1 MAEIIAVVEDDGLSN
16 LTVTSSEN
24 TATLFTTSD
33 LTNPAVLNTLDD
45 VGDIDMTS
53 EGKNDG
59 SVLVY
64 RTITNKW
71 TATTTLDAQ
80 NMEGGEF

>member
-1 MAEIIAVVEDDGLSN
+1 MAEITAVIEDDSLSN
-16 LTVTSSEN
+16 LTVSTSEN
-24 TATLFTTSD
+24 TATLLTSSD
-33 LTNPAVLNTLDD
+33 LTNPAILNTLDD
-45 VGDIDMTS
+45 VGDIDMTT
-53 EGKNDG
+53 EGKNNG

>member
-1 MAEIIAVVEDDGLSN
+1 MADTVVTLDSGDEIVVS
-16 LTVTSSEN
+16 VAPS
-24 TATLFTTSD
+24 TLYAAQTD
-33 LTNPAVLNTLDD
+33 LTNPAVVESLDY
-45 VGDIDMTS
+45 VGDIDVTTN
-53 EGKNDG
+53 GKHNG

-64 RTITNKW
+64 KTTTNKW

>member
-1 MAEIIAVVEDDGLSN
+1 VAETYAVISEDEALQVAVAENSITLSSTNITNPSVVESLSN
-16 LTVTSSEN
+16 V
-24 TATLFTTSD
+24 ADVDTT
-33 LTNPAVLNTLDD
+33 TKLN
-45 VGDIDMTS
+45 
-53 EGKNDG
+53 G

-64 RTITNKW
+64 KTLTNKW

>member
-1 MAEIIAVVEDDGLSN
+1 MADTLVTLDDGTQLSV
-16 LTVTSSEN
+16 TVAD
-24 TATLFTTSD
+24 ATLLTASTN
-33 LTNPAVLNTLDD
+33 LTNPAVVESLDY
-45 VGDIDMTS
+45 VGDIDVTTN
-53 EGKNDG
+53 GKIEG

-71 TATTTLDAQ
+71 TASTTLDAQ

>member
-1 MAEIIAVVEDDGLSN
+1 MAEIIAVVEDDSLSN